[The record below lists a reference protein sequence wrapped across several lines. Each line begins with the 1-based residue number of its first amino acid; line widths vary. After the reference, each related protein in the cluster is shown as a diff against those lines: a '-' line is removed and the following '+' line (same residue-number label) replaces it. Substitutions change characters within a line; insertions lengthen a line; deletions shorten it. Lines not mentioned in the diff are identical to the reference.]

1 MRSSCSMGETNMR
14 RRDVLAGLAAASSMA
29 AFGGA
34 PLANAWPTRPI
45 SVIVPYTPGG
55 STDITARIVGERLST
70 VLGQRLVIDNKP
82 GAGGNLGMEL
92 TARAAPD
99 GYTLGVNT
107 TAHAINMTL
116 FKTLGYDAL
125 GSFEPV
131 ALLTENPLVL
141 VVPPNSPAKTVKDLI
156 AMGKEKPGALNV
168 ATSGLGQSTHLAG
181 ELFAS
186 MAGIKLTFVP
196 YRGSAPAIADV
207 VAGHVD
213 LMFDTTQSVLPQ
225 LGDGRLRALAITSAE
240 RMPIANDIPTVAET
254 VLPGYVA
261 IAWNGLVAPKGTP
274 ADLVARLNAEVM
286 AEPDITAKFAALG
299 AVSRP
304 LSPDAFRQFIKDE
317 IAKWGDVVRRS
328 GVKI

>member
-1 MRSSCSMGETNMR
+1 M
-14 RRDVLAGLAAASSMA
+14 GLAAAGTA
-29 AFGGA
+29 ATLGEQA
-34 PLANAWPTRPI
+34 SANAWPSRPI

-55 STDITARIVGERLST
+55 STDVTARIVGERLSA
-70 VLGQRLVIDNKP
+70 VLGQRLIIDNKP
-82 GAGGNLGMEL
+82 GAGGNLGMEI

-99 GYTLGVNT
+99 GYTLGINT

-141 VVPPNSPAKTVKDLI
+141 VVPPNSPVKTAKDLI
-156 AMGKEKPGALNV
+156 ARAKEKPGALNV

-186 MAGIKLTFVP
+186 MGGIKLTFVP

-225 LGDGRLRALAITSAE
+225 LADGRLRALAITSAE
-240 RMPIANDIPTVAET
+240 RLPIAKDIPTVAET

-274 ADLVARLNAEVM
+274 AEIVARLNAETVKAM
-286 AEPDITAKFAALG
+286 GEPEVAAKFTALG

-304 LSPDAFRQFIKDE
+304 LSPDAFRSFIKDE
-317 IAKWGDVVRRS
+317 IAKWGEVVRQS
-328 GVKI
+328 GAKIE

>member
-1 MRSSCSMGETNMR
+1 MR
-14 RRDVLAGLAAASSMA
+14 RRDLLAALTA
-29 AFGGA
+29 AGSAAALGRPVF
-34 PLANAWPTRPI
+34 ANLWPNRHI
-45 SVIVPYTPGG
+45 SVIVPYPPGG
-55 STDITARIVGERLST
+55 STDVTARIVGERLSA
-70 VLGQRLVIDNKP
+70 VLGQRLVIDNRP

-92 TARAAPD
+92 IARAAPD
-99 GYTLGVNT
+99 GYTLGINT

-116 FKTLGYDAL
+116 FKRLGYDAV

-141 VVPPNSPAKTVKDLI
+141 VVPSSSPAKTVKDLI
-156 AMGKEKPGALNV
+156 ATAKEKPGALNV

-213 LMFDTTQSVLPQ
+213 LMFDTTQSALPQ
-225 LGDGRLRALAITSAE
+225 VTDGRLRALAITSSE
-240 RMPIANDIPTVAET
+240 RLSIAKDIPTVAEAA
-254 VLPGYVA
+254 LPGYVA

-274 ADLVARLNAEVM
+274 ADIVARLNAETVKAM
-286 AEPDITAKFAALG
+286 AEPEIAAKFAALG

-304 LSPDAFRQFIKDE
+304 LSPDAFRSFIKDE
-317 IAKWGDVVRRS
+317 VVKWGEVVRQS
-328 GVKI
+328 GAKIE

>member
-1 MRSSCSMGETNMR
+1 MK
-14 RRDVLAGLAAASSMA
+14 RRDVLAGLAATASA
-29 AFGGA
+29 ATFTR
-34 PLANAWPTRPI
+34 LAQANVWPTRPI

-55 STDITARIVGERLST
+55 STDITARIVGDRLS
-70 VLGQRLVIDNKP
+70 VALGQRLIIDNRP
-82 GAGGNLGMEL
+82 GAGGNIGMEL

-116 FKTLGYDAL
+116 FKSLNYDAVD
-125 GSFEPV
+125 SFEPV

-141 VVPPNSPAKTVKDLI
+141 VVPPSSPAKTAKDLI
-156 AMGKEKPGALNV
+156 ALAKEKSGALNM

-186 MAGIKLTFVP
+186 MAGIKFTVVP

-207 VAGHVD
+207 AAGHVD
-213 LMFDTTQSVLPQ
+213 LMFDTTQSALPQ
-225 LGDGRLRALAITSAE
+225 LTDGRVRALGITSAE
-240 RMPIANDIPTVAET
+240 RLPLAKDIPTVAET

-274 ADLVARLNAEVM
+274 AEIVARLNAETIKAM
-286 AEPDITAKFAALG
+286 AEPEVAAKFTALG
-299 AVSRP
+299 AVSRA
-304 LSPDAFRQFIKDE
+304 LSADAFRTFIKDE
-317 IAKWGDVVRRS
+317 IAKWGKVVRES
-328 GVKI
+328 GTKID

>member
-1 MRSSCSMGETNMR
+1 MMMR
-14 RRDVLAGLAAASSMA
+14 RRHVLAAAATTALSWGTRPVRA
-29 AFGGA
+29 AD
-34 PLANAWPTRPI
+34 WPTRPVT
-45 SVIVPYTPGG
+45 VIVPYTPGG
-55 STDITARIVGERLST
+55 STDITARIVGERLSN
-70 VLGQRLVIDNKP
+70 VLGQRLIIDNKP

-99 GYTLGVNT
+99 GYTLGINT

-116 FKTLGYDAL
+116 FKTIGYDAL
-125 GSFEPV
+125 ASFEPI
-131 ALLTENPLVL
+131 ALLTENPLVV
-141 VVPPNSPAKTVKDLI
+141 VVPASSPARTVKDLI
-156 AMGKEKPGALNV
+156 AIAKDKPGALNV

-196 YRGSAPAIADV
+196 YRGSAPAVADV

-225 LGDGRLRALAITSAE
+225 VNDGRVRALAITSAE
-240 RMPIANDIPTVAET
+240 RLPIAENIPTVAEAA
-254 VLPGYVA
+254 LPGYVA

-274 ADLVARLNAEVM
+274 ADIVARLNAESIKALSASDV
-286 AEPDITAKFAALG
+286 AAKFAALG
-299 AVSRP
+299 ARSRP
-304 LSPDAFRQFIKDE
+304 LSAEAFRRFIQAE

-328 GVKI
+328 GAKIE

>member
-1 MRSSCSMGETNMR
+1 MR
-14 RRDVLAGLAAASSMA
+14 RRDVLAALAATLSSA
-29 AFGGA
+29 TLGRPAHA
-34 PLANAWPTRPI
+34 IAWPNRPI

-55 STDITARIVGERLST
+55 STDITARIVGERLSA
-70 VLGQRLVIDNKP
+70 VLGQRLVIDNRP
-82 GAGGNLGMEL
+82 GAGGNLGMEV

-99 GYTLGVNT
+99 GYTVGMNT

-116 FKTLGYDAL
+116 FKTLGYDAVS
-125 GSFEPV
+125 SFEPI

-141 VVPPNSPAKTVKDLI
+141 VVPPSSPAKTAKDLI
-156 AMGKEKPGALNV
+156 AIAKEKPGALNV

-186 MAGIKLTFVP
+186 IAGIKLTFVP

-225 LGDGRLRALAITSAE
+225 LADGRLRALAITSAE
-240 RMPIANDIPTVAET
+240 RLPIAKDIPTVAEAA
-254 VLPGYVA
+254 LPGYVA

-274 ADLVARLNAEVM
+274 AEIIARLNAETIRAM
-286 AEPDITAKFAALG
+286 AEPEIAAKFTALG

-304 LSPDAFRQFIKDE
+304 LSPEAFRTFIQDE
-317 IAKWGDVVRRS
+317 VAKWGEVVRRS
-328 GVKI
+328 GAKID

>member
-1 MRSSCSMGETNMR
+1 MN
-14 RRDVLAGLAAASSMA
+14 RRDVLMGLAAAGTA
-29 AFGGA
+29 ATLGEQA
-34 PLANAWPTRPI
+34 SANAWPSRPI

-55 STDITARIVGERLST
+55 STDVTARIVGERLSA
-70 VLGQRLVIDNKP
+70 VLGQRLIIDNKP
-82 GAGGNLGMEL
+82 GAGGNLGMEI

-99 GYTLGVNT
+99 GYTLGINT

-141 VVPPNSPAKTVKDLI
+141 VVPPNSPVKTAKDLI
-156 AMGKEKPGALNV
+156 ARAKEKPGALNV

-186 MAGIKLTFVP
+186 MGGIKLTFVP

-225 LGDGRLRALAITSAE
+225 LADGRLRALAITSAE
-240 RMPIANDIPTVAET
+240 RLPIAKDIPTVAET

-274 ADLVARLNAEVM
+274 AEIVARLNAETVKAM
-286 AEPDITAKFAALG
+286 GEPEVAAKFTALG

-304 LSPDAFRQFIKDE
+304 LSPDAFRSFIKDE
-317 IAKWGDVVRRS
+317 IAKWGEVVRQS
-328 GVKI
+328 GAKIE

>member
-1 MRSSCSMGETNMR
+1 MK
-14 RRDVLAGLAAASSMA
+14 RRDLLAALA
-29 AFGGA
+29 ATGTSA
-34 PLANAWPTRPI
+34 ALARPAAANAWPARPI

-55 STDITARIVGERLST
+55 STDITARIAGERLSAT
-70 VLGQRLVIDNKP
+70 LGQRLIIDNKP

-99 GYTLGVNT
+99 GYTLGINT

-125 GSFEPV
+125 GSFEPI
-131 ALLTENPLVL
+131 ALLTENPLVV
-141 VVPPNSPAKTVKDLI
+141 VVPPGSPAKTVKDLI
-156 AMGKEKPGALNV
+156 AMAKDKPGALNV

-213 LMFDTTQSVLPQ
+213 LMFDTTQSVLSQ
-225 LGDGRLRALAITSAE
+225 IGDNRLRALAITSAE
-240 RMPIANDIPTVAET
+240 RLPIARDIPTVAEAA
-254 VLPGYVA
+254 LPGYVA

-274 ADLVARLNAEVM
+274 AEIVSRLNAETVKAM
-286 AEPDITAKFAALG
+286 AEPEIAAKFTALG

-304 LSPDAFRQFIKDE
+304 LSPSAFGRFIKDE
-317 IAKWGDVVRRS
+317 IIKWGEVVRQS
-328 GVKI
+328 GAKIE

>member
-1 MRSSCSMGETNMR
+1 
-14 RRDVLAGLAAASSMA
+14 
-29 AFGGA
+29 
-34 PLANAWPTRPI
+34 
-45 SVIVPYTPGG
+45 VIVPYTPGG
-55 STDITARIVGERLST
+55 STDVTARIVGERLSAI
-70 VLGQRLVIDNKP
+70 LGQRFVIENRP
-82 GAGGNLGMEL
+82 GAGGNLGMEI

-116 FKTLGYDAL
+116 FKAIGFDAVN
-125 GSFEPV
+125 SFEPI
-131 ALLTENPLVL
+131 ALFTENPLVL
-141 VVPPNSPAKTVKDLI
+141 VVPPSSPAKTARDLI
-156 AMGKEKPGALNV
+156 AMAKEKPGALNA

-225 LGDGRLRALAITSAE
+225 LADGRLRALAITSAE
-240 RMPIANDIPTVAET
+240 RLPTAKDIPTVAEAA
-254 VLPGYVA
+254 LPGYVA

-274 ADLVARLNAEVM
+274 ADIVSRLNAETVKIM
-286 AEPDITAKFAALG
+286 AEPEVAAKFTALG

-304 LSPDAFRQFIKDE
+304 LSPDAFRTFIKDE
-317 IAKWGDVVRRS
+317 IAKWGDVVRQS
-328 GVKI
+328 GAKLD

>member
-1 MRSSCSMGETNMR
+1 MN
-14 RRDVLAGLAAASSMA
+14 RRDVMTGLAAAGTA
-29 AFGGA
+29 ATLVEQAF
-34 PLANAWPTRPI
+34 ANPWPSRPI

-55 STDITARIVGERLST
+55 STDVTARIVGERLSAM
-70 VLGQRLVIDNKP
+70 LGQRLIIDNKP
-82 GAGGNLGMEL
+82 GAGGNLGMEI
-92 TARAAPD
+92 TARATPD

-141 VVPPNSPAKTVKDLI
+141 VVPPNSPVKTAKDLI
-156 AMGKEKPGALNV
+156 ARAKEKPGALNV

-207 VAGHVD
+207 VASHVD

-225 LGDGRLRALAITSAE
+225 LADGRLRALAITSAE
-240 RMPIANDIPTVAET
+240 RLPVAKDIPTVAET

-274 ADLVARLNAEVM
+274 AEIVARLNAETVKAM
-286 AEPDITAKFAALG
+286 GEPEVAAKFTALG

-304 LSPDAFRQFIKDE
+304 LSPDAFRSFIKDE
-317 IAKWGDVVRRS
+317 IAKWGEVVRQS
-328 GVKI
+328 GAKIE

>member
-1 MRSSCSMGETNMR
+1 MR
-14 RRDVLAGLAAASSMA
+14 RRDVLAGLAAAGSIA
-29 AFGGA
+29 ALGRPA
-34 PLANAWPTRPI
+34 YANAWPTRPI

-55 STDITARIVGERLST
+55 STDITARIVGERLSAA
-70 VLGQRLVIDNKP
+70 LGLRLVIDNRP
-82 GAGGNLGMEL
+82 GAGGNLGMDL
-92 TARAAPD
+92 TSRAAPD
-99 GYTLGVNT
+99 GYTLGINT

-125 GSFEPV
+125 ASFDPV

-141 VVPPNSPAKTVKDLI
+141 VVPPNSPAKTAKDLI
-156 AMGKEKPGALNV
+156 ALAKDKPGALNV

-225 LGDGRLRALAITSAE
+225 LADGRLRALAITSAE
-240 RMPIANDIPTVAET
+240 RLPIAKDIPTVAET
-254 VLPGYVA
+254 VLPGYSA

-274 ADLVARLNAEVM
+274 AEIVARLNAETVKAM
-286 AEPDITAKFAALG
+286 AEPEIAAKFAALG

-304 LSPDAFRQFIKDE
+304 LSPSAFGSFIKDE
-317 IAKWGDVVRRS
+317 IAKWGEVVRRS
-328 GVKI
+328 GAKVD

>member
-1 MRSSCSMGETNMR
+1 MK
-14 RRDVLAGLAAASSMA
+14 RRDLLAGLAATGASA
-29 AFGGA
+29 AIVRRAG
-34 PLANAWPTRPI
+34 ANAWPARPI
-45 SVIVPYTPGG
+45 NVIVPYTPGG
-55 STDITARIVGERLST
+55 STDITARIVGERLSAT
-70 VLGQRLVIDNKP
+70 LGQRLIIDNKP

-92 TARAAPD
+92 TARATPD
-99 GYTLGVNT
+99 GYTLGINT

-125 GSFEPV
+125 GSFEPI
-131 ALLTENPLVL
+131 ALLTENPLVV
-141 VVPPNSPAKTVKDLI
+141 VVPPSSPAKTVKDLI
-156 AMGKEKPGALNV
+156 AMAKERPGALNV

-225 LGDGRLRALAITSAE
+225 IADNRLRALAITSAE
-240 RMPIANDIPTVAET
+240 RLPIAKDIPTVAEAA
-254 VLPGYVA
+254 LPGYVA

-274 ADLVARLNAEVM
+274 ADIVARLNAETVKAM
-286 AEPDITAKFAALG
+286 AEPEIAAKFAALG

-304 LSPDAFRQFIKDE
+304 LAPDAFRAFVKDE
-317 IAKWGDVVRRS
+317 IAKWGEVVRQS
-328 GVKI
+328 GAKIE